1 MLTNSPYI
9 SFTNKTQLMTNC
21 DFTTLYAF
29 SCIFPR
35 SVTLPTI
42 GPLFDTLVWPFP
54 YHSAPIYDTHPSPA
68 LSTQILQLAAAIQ
81 RHTHHVTIG
90 PTTDQ
95 RNYIIT
101 SDHVHSDYLYMV
113 SPQLFRSIP
122 RSPRSLSFP
131 FPSCFLVTVFSFF
144 LFRISHRTM
153 YHMLSL
159 LISAWSYCSLRRIHH
174 SGPYYIQIA
183 FFSVTSL
190 FSIKSDM

>member
-54 YHSAPIYDTHPSPA
+54 YHSASIYDTHPSPA

-144 LFRISHRTM
+144 IYFEFHIGLRTICYLFLFPHDPIVP
-153 YHMLSL
+153 YNVF
-159 LISAWSYCSLRRIHH
+159 IIPE
-174 SGPYYIQIA
+174 PYYIQIA
-183 FFSVTSL
+183 FFL
-190 FSIKSDM
+190 LHPCLA